1 MFFILFI
8 RFSKCREIN
17 ARNQYKEFCIYN
29 IMIDVFIFRDDYQA
43 IQDILDEAGIS
54 NEGAT
59 PGDDPIQALEQ
70 FAHERYKALV
80 MDSHYV
86 LNEKS
91 PEISRIVRERLDY
104 DGSILLLSSVSGS
117 LYMPWG
123 VNDVLMTPIEGDDE
137 SCERFVNNIKQY
149 I

>member
-1 MFFILFI
+1 
-8 RFSKCREIN
+8 
-17 ARNQYKEFCIYN
+17 
-29 IMIDVFIFRDDYQA
+29 MIDVFIFRDDYQA